1 MSGCHICG
9 RCRTADETQRG
20 GVWRHNDCW
29 DARAAQLQHANDYER
44 ARVAVLEANP
54 HRLEEEPAKP
64 GCSCGGT
71 CNTCRIIA
79 QYATKPP
86 KAPWR
91 LLPME
96 AMPYV
101 LEALA
106 LGAAKYPGDADW
118 RKRPDIET
126 ESWEA
131 AMRHMSWLAV
141 GTELDAEGP
150 HHAACV
156 IARMLFILAKYDER
170 KKKTP

>member
-1 MSGCHICG
+1 MSGLSDWLP
-9 RCRTADETQRG
+9 RCAGCAAIKGPFTGSRWCDR
-20 GVWRHNDCW
+20 CW
-29 DARAAQLQHANDYER
+29 ELQVY
-44 ARVAVLEANP
+44 AVKD
-54 HRLEEEPAKP
+54 PAPKP
-64 GCSCGGT
+64 GCRCGGT

-79 QYATKPP
+79 QHNTPP

-170 KKKTP
+170 KKKT